1 MADAFKGRIAI
12 IQGHPDAHAGH
23 FCHALADSYADGARQ
38 AGYHVHRVDVARLD
52 FPLLRTRE
60 DWETAPPPESIR
72 GAQAAIAEATHLV
85 ILYPLW
91 LGSLPALLKGFLEQA
106 LRPGFAI
113 GTVRGGNRWDKLL
126 GGRSARIVV
135 TMGMP
140 AFVYRWFFGAH
151 SLKSLER
158 NILRFCGIGPI
169 RETLIGNVEGCGA
182 KARARWLQ
190 RLHSLGARGA

>member
-1 MADAFKGRIAI
+1 MAAHIAI
-12 IQGHPDAHAGH
+12 IQGHPDPRAGH
-23 FCHALADSYADGARQ
+23 FCHALADAYADGARQ
-38 AGYHVHRVDVARLD
+38 AGHHVSRIDVARLD

-60 DWETAPPPESIR
+60 EWETAPPPESIR
-72 GAQAAIAEATHLV
+72 TAQAAIAEATHLV

-113 GTVRGGNRWDKLL
+113 GTVQDGNRWAKLL

-169 RETLIGNVEGCGA
+169 GETLIGNVESSGA
-182 KARARWLQ
+182 ERRARWLE
-190 RLHSLGARGA
+190 RVRELGRTGT